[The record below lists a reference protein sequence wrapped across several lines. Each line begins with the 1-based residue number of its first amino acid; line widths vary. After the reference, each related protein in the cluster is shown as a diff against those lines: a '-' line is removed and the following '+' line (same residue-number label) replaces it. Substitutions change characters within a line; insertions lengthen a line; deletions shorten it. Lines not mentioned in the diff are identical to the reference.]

1 MRNSLPSTNHSH
13 MLSNNNYSNN
23 KDYESS
29 VGFRST
35 MNENEGNSMMKMTHS
50 YDNLKVVIRVRPALP
65 REMEVDLPFRSIV
78 GKNK

>member
-13 MLSNNNYSNN
+13 MTSNTNFNNNNN

-29 VGFRST
+29 VGFKST
-35 MNENEGNSMMKMTHS
+35 MNDNEGNSMMKMTHS

-65 REMEVDLPFRSIV
+65 REMEQDLPFRSIV
-78 GKNK
+78 E